1 MAFRP
6 FIRIMVFVIITRS
19 VRSGKSVCNQQF
31 KLVVVKNI
39 DYWYIRSDVF
49 QYSLNSLTVK
59 WREENFSTNLVN
71 EVNDFITINSVL
83 NNFYT
88 FISRI
93 TLFD

>member
-6 FIRIMVFVIITRS
+6 FIRIMVCHYHRS

-39 DYWYIRSDVF
+39 DYYIRSDVF
-49 QYSLNSLTVK
+49 QYSPQFINGK